1 MMHELAMALIVR
13 NSTAACTVTRGH
25 SHAARHCAPATDY
38 RRLCRLPVTGPA
50 ETLLSPFYSNSK
62 AGYIIG

>member
-13 NSTAACTVTRGH
+13 NSPATCAVTRGH
-25 SHAARHCAPATDY
+25 SHAARHCAPAKDY
-38 RRLCRLPVTGPA
+38 RRLCRSPVTHPA
-50 ETLLSPFYSNSK
+50 ETLLSPYYPNST